1 METQIHQQG
10 SQYNGEIMVAGGH
23 THFGNT
29 INIQQTADRCLA
41 DLRITDPRHDKE
53 RIQETKGGLLADS
66 YDWVLQNPDFCQWR
80 DNQEQPLLW
89 VNGDP
94 GKGKTMLLCGI
105 IDQLEAERA
114 EGTLLSYF
122 FCQATDE
129 RINTA
134 TTVVRGLIYMLLDK
148 DASLVSHI
156 KKKYSTAGKALF
168 EDTNAW
174 QALREIFVD
183 ILQDPKLQGV
193 YLLVDALDECVKG
206 LPQLLELIVQT
217 SRSTR
222 VQWLVSSRNWPQ
234 IEVQLCSVAKRLSL
248 ELNEESVSA
257 AVKSY
262 IKQKVK
268 ELAKE
273 KTYSPRTK
281 RHVHRYLSTHA
292 DGTFLWVALVCQEL
306 KAVPE
311 FDARKRV
318 ETFPPGLDS
327 LYQRIM
333 GLISISEVYDR
344 CRQLLAIAA
353 TVYRPLSPLEYVS
366 FFGDLNDLSSDSE
379 FDDAECEDSDSERT
393 TWEEST
399 SDVTKMIQ
407 DLVSLCGSFLIV
419 RKGIVYFVHQ
429 SAKDFLIKKQSAIL
443 FPQGQAEIHDR
454 ISSASI
460 EAMSQTLKRDIYG
473 LCDPGFPI
481 EDISRQE
488 SDRDPLAA
496 IRYSCV
502 HWVNHFLDVSK
513 TPDRNDGV
521 HGDELA
527 DRFLRGKGLYWIESL
542 SLLRSMSEGM
552 LGLQKLIQ
560 HLREQSRA
568 IGFQA
573 LVVDIYRLLQ
583 AFRPAIEGWPL
594 QTYTSALVLSPTKSL
609 MRQLFCHEQPQ
620 WVECKTDL
628 AEQWSACEATLESHT
643 SCVWSTAFSAD
654 GRRVVSASGDR
665 TVKIWDAQT
674 GECEVTLK
682 GHTGGVR
689 LAAFSADGR
698 RVVSVSNG
706 IVKTWN
712 AQTGECEM
720 TFTGYISRV
729 CSAAFS
735 ADGRRVA
742 LASEDTV
749 KLWDVQTGN
758 YKITLKGYTGMVFA
772 AAFSADGRRFVSASK
787 ETAKLWDAQ
796 TGECEMAL
804 KDYTGSSSSAAFSA
818 DGQRVVLA
826 SNKNV
831 ELWDAQTGEHE
842 MALKGHTE
850 VVVSVAFSADGRRIV
865 SASNDRTIRLWDA
878 HTGECETTLKGH
890 SRQAWSVAFSVD
902 GRRIVSGSND
912 TTVRLWDAQTSECE
926 TALEGHTKMV
936 SSVAFSADGRRILST
951 ASDIPGIAWPSWDG
965 TIRLWDV
972 ATGKCEAI
980 FNAHNWDVYSAAF
993 SADGQRIVSASIDD
1007 VKLWDA
1013 QTGVCL
1019 RTYNV
1024 SNVTTVSFNP
1034 TGTLIHTNAGDIH
1047 VDESVPANVDTHLAK
1062 PAQQNDYD
1070 LSPDHDWILK
1080 RSKKILWLPPEYRPI
1095 KFPMSLTEA
1104 GTDLALGCSSGR
1116 VYIFHLT
1123 LS

>member
-29 INIQQTADRCLA
+29 INIQETADRCLA

-114 EGTLLSYF
+114 EGKLLSYF

-273 KTYSPRTK
+273 KTYSPKTK

-311 FDARKRV
+311 FDARNRV

-333 GLISISEVYDR
+333 GLISISKVYDR

-379 FDDAECEDSDSERT
+379 FDDAKCEDSDSERT

-419 RKGIVYFVHQ
+419 RKGIVHFVHQ

-502 HWVNHFLDVSK
+502 HWVNHFLDASK

-552 LGLQKLIQ
+552 LGLQKLIE

-594 QTYTSALVLSPTKSL
+594 QTYTSALVFSPTKSL

-643 SCVWSTAFSAD
+643 GS
-654 GRRVVSASGDR
+654 
-665 TVKIWDAQT
+665 
-674 GECEVTLK
+674 
-682 GHTGGVR
+682 
-689 LAAFSADGR
+689 
-698 RVVSVSNG
+698 
-706 IVKTWN
+706 
-712 AQTGECEM
+712 TGECEM

-758 YKITLKGYTGMVFA
+758 YKINLKGYTGMVFA
-772 AAFSADGRRFVSASK
+772 AAFSADGRRFVSASN

-804 KDYTGSSSSAAFSA
+804 KDYTGRASSAAFSA

-850 VVVSVAFSADGRRIV
+850 VVVSVAFSANGRRIV
-865 SASNDRTIRLWDA
+865 SGSNDRTIRLWDA
-878 HTGECETTLKGH
+878 QTGECETTLKGH
-890 SRQAWSVAFSVD
+890 SLGAWSVAFSVD

-936 SSVAFSADGRRILST
+936 SSVAFSADGRRL
-951 ASDIPGIAWPSWDG
+951 
-965 TIRLWDV
+965 
-972 ATGKCEAI
+972 
-980 FNAHNWDVYSAAF
+980 
-993 SADGQRIVSASIDD
+993 VSASIDD

-1024 SNVTTVSFNP
+1024 SNITTVSFNP
-1034 TGTLIHTNAGDIH
+1034 TGTLIHTDAGDIY
-1047 VDESVPANVDTHLAK
+1047 VDESVPAN
-1062 PAQQNDYD
+1062 NDYD
-1070 LSPDHDWILK
+1070 LSPYRDWILK
-1080 RSKKILWLPPEYRPI
+1080 RSKKIRWLPREYRPI
-1095 KFPMSLTEA
+1095 EFPMSLTEA